1 MTAKT
6 SLVLVLSMAKIK
18 VSFNLNRQ
26 LEALKTKL
34 GNANS
39 TLPYFLGA
47 GNRLRMQQ
55 LQQADW
61 IAQQIREK
69 QQFKDQ

>member
-6 SLVLVLSMAKIK
+6 SLVLVLLMAKIK
-18 VSFNLNRQ
+18 VSWNLNSQ
-26 LEALKTKL
+26 NEALKTKL

-39 TLPYFLGA
+39 TLPYISGA

-69 QQFKDQ
+69 QQFKEQ